1 MIRRALLALAGLV
14 TLEAGAAVVVL
25 RLPYPEL
32 RLKDGTVLNEVTI
45 QSFNTTAGTATLRVK
60 NDLMSVQTTLL
71 PDAVQARLKE
81 LTPALSKEAQEA
93 EKARDEA
100 GRKRGEELAD
110 RHQKQVEEEAKANR
124 EASRALNLKTAEQQ
138 LTHEDRTL
146 DEVIR
151 VAEEQARR
159 YFKYEDAPFSNI
171 GAVTGADLYLE
182 DPEPVP
188 GWTGRYR
195 VRGTAYRQYLNNQAS
210 GYGRDTREFEMLIQ
224 TYDRKK
230 PKVVDL
236 TVK

>member
-1 MIRRALLALAGLV
+1 MIRRALLPLAGLAA
-14 TLEAGAAVVVL
+14 LHAGAAVIVL

-45 QSFNTTAGTATLRVK
+45 SSFNTTAGTATLRTK
-60 NDLMSVQTTLL
+60 NELQSVSTTLL
-71 PDAVQARLKE
+71 PDTVQARLKE

-93 EKARDEA
+93 ERVREEA
-100 GRKRGEELAD
+100 LRKRGDDLAD

-124 EASRALNLKTAEQQ
+124 DANRALNMKAAEQQ
-138 LTHEDRTL
+138 LMREDRTL
-146 DEVIR
+146 DEVNR

-159 YFKYEDAPFSNI
+159 YFKYEDAPYSNI
-171 GAVTGADLYLE
+171 GAVTSADLYLE

-195 VRGTAYRQYLNNQAS
+195 VRGTAYRQYINNQAS
-210 GYGRDTREFEMLIQ
+210 GFGRGTREFEMLIQ

-230 PKVVDL
+230 PKVVDI